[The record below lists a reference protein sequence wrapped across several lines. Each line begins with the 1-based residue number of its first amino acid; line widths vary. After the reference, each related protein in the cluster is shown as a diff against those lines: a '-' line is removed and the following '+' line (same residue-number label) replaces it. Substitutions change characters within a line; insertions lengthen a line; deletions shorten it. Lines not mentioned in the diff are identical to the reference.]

1 MNQKTLRQIPSVE
14 KVLQAL
20 GDTGLPRSLV
30 VAAVRR
36 HLADL
41 RKSKRIPEFEEVASG
56 VRTSIEGLKL
66 SRIQPVI
73 NGTGILIHTNLGRAP
88 LGPAAVETLEAI
100 GANYNNL
107 EFDLATGERGGRA
120 SYLEQCLATLC
131 NAEAATVV
139 NNCAAALILILRY
152 FAGGGTGLAEIAP
165 PKKGRRGLAEP
176 AAPRKNEVIISR
188 GELVQIGGGFRIPEI
203 LETSGARLREV
214 GTTNKTSIGD
224 YARAISKQTALI
236 LRVHR
241 SNFFMGGF
249 VESPA
254 TEELAALA
262 KKKRIP
268 FVEDLGSGAMIS
280 TERFG
285 GIEHE
290 PTPAE
295 VVARGVD
302 LVCFSGDKLL
312 GGPQAGIIA
321 GKARLVSALK
331 KDAFFRALRCD
342 KLILGALQTTAEL
355 YLSGAEGV
363 PVIEMLQF
371 KTEELA
377 SRAESII
384 KQISGVPVK
393 ASVGKGRAQM
403 GGGTLPR
410 AVVPSVTVDLEPP
423 GLTLAQ
429 LAEHL
434 RKGKPPVV
442 GYAGGQRFKIDLRT
456 VFPRQDLE
464 LAEAIR
470 KAFSVSDS

>member
-20 GDTGLPRSLV
+20 GDTGLPRALV
-30 VAAVRR
+30 VTAVRM
-36 HLADL
+36 HVAEL
-41 RKSKRIPEFEEVASG
+41 RRSKRIPEFEEVVAG
-56 VRTSIEGLKL
+56 VCTSIEGLQL

-88 LGPAAVETLEAI
+88 LGPAVVETLEAI

-131 NAEAATVV
+131 NAEAAMVA

-152 FAGGGTGLAEIAP
+152 FVGGTDQRLL
-165 PKKGRRGLAEP
+165 RS
-176 AAPRKNEVIISR
+176 AATKNEVIISR

-214 GTTNKTSIGD
+214 GTTNKTSIND
-224 YARAISKQTALI
+224 YARAINKQTALI

-249 VESPA
+249 VESPP

-268 FVEDLGSGAMIS
+268 FVEDLGSGAMVS

-285 GIEHE
+285 GVEHE

-295 VVARGVD
+295 VLARGVD

-312 GGPQAGIIA
+312 GGPQAGVIA

-355 YLSGAEGV
+355 YLSGGSGV
-363 PVIEMLQF
+363 PVIEMLQS
-371 KTEELA
+371 KTEELV
-377 SRAESII
+377 SRAEAIV
-384 KQISGVPVK
+384 KRLSGLPVK
-393 ASVGKGRAQM
+393 AGIGKGRAQM
-403 GGGTLPR
+403 GGGTLPG
-410 AVVPSVTVDLEPP
+410 AVVPSVTVDLEPQN
-423 GLTLAQ
+423 LNLAQ
-429 LAEHL
+429 LGERL

-442 GYAGGQRFKIDLRT
+442 GYAAAQRFKIDLRT

-470 KAFSVSDS
+470 KAFSVGEKVG